1 MDKRTKERL
10 EREKLKNM
18 IENAPKLKAF
28 LEAEV
33 EPKSSDDQSLVDLIK
48 PCVEDMLEKERTRG
62 LTAGFRTA
70 MLTLPEKLEK
80 FETLE
85 AAIEFFEEEAQ
96 KSREIFGF
104 EKGGEANG

>member
-18 IENAPKLKAF
+18 IDNAPKLKAF

-33 EPKSSDDQSLVDLIK
+33 ERNSDDQSLVDLIK

-62 LTAGFRTA
+62 LIAGFRTA
-70 MLTLPEKLEK
+70 MLTLPEKLKK
-80 FETLE
+80 FENLE

-104 EKGGEANG
+104 EKGGEADG